1 MDETIKHR
9 IKQQYNRL
17 SALLVFIANAFT
29 LMYVGGM
36 VYNDALWFGSVSG
49 AFTIPIS
56 VNSRCSLMPQ
66 TSHSTQGWVMLLPS
80 NRGPRLH
87 LQIIL
92 CSNFGG

>member
-1 MDETIKHR
+1 MDEGIKHR

-49 AFTIPIS
+49 ADASRRIHKPTI
-56 VNSRCSLMPQ
+56 
-66 TSHSTQGWVMLLPS
+66 
-80 NRGPRLH
+80 
-87 LQIIL
+87 
-92 CSNFGG
+92 GGVIGS